1 MGSVGESSQASRSLS
16 YLNLLVISYRFK
28 MNPITKALALV
39 LCASIASSLPRQTS
53 RNNKFRFYELPNQHV
68 PKAIQTYYDKLMT
81 WAGHVKYGQNLT
93 LVEET
98 VTKDWNTRPNPVNP
112 GYGIETGP
120 FPQGLKAMLELKSKM
135 LKNIR
140 VKRNETW
147 HRGKDGLESTK
158 AHQPVHRRSLQP

>member
-1 MGSVGESSQASRSLS
+1 MS
-16 YLNLLVISYRFK
+16 F
-28 MNPITKALALV
+28 P
-39 LCASIASSLPRQTS
+39 
-53 RNNKFRFYELPNQHV
+53 
-68 PKAIQTYYDKLMT
+68 
-81 WAGHVKYGQNLT
+81 GHVKYGQNLT

-140 VKRNETW
+140 VKRNETYVI
-147 HRGKDGLESTK
+147 HEDGHKIVVVVCRIK
-158 AHQPVHRRSLQP
+158 ATMNEVPQGYPGYPMFPGIEVEKLKGENTIQIN